1 MITTTGINLKI
12 IKEADEIIIAVI
24 MNSKKIVFLHMIFH
38 IIITYSFQINI
49 IQLIMMDILFIKK
62 MNITN

>member
-24 MNSKKIVFLHMIFH
+24 MNSKKIVFLLMIFH

>member
-24 MNSKKIVFLHMIFH
+24 MNSKKIVFLLMIFH
-38 IIITYSFQINI
+38 MIITYSFQINI
-49 IQLIMMDILFIKK
+49 IQLIMMDILL
-62 MNITN
+62 

>member
-24 MNSKKIVFLHMIFH
+24 MNTKKIVFLLMIFH

-49 IQLIMMDILFIKK
+49 IQLIMMDILLIYK
-62 MNITN
+62 MNIKN